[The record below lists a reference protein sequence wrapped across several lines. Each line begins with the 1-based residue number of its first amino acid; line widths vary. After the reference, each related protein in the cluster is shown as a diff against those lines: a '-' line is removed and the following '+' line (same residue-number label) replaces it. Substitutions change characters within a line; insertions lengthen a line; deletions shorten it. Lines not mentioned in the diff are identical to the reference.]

1 MNSRRS
7 FVKTLLYTS
16 GSLYVGSSLF
26 GCKKVEKAEFGQHIS
41 GSDIRAMEQISLVRQ
56 RVRRAHTYLR
66 DRESFPEPT
75 VVKEIDCV
83 IIGSGYAGITA
94 AHILRNEKK
103 SFVLI
108 ENEDRPG
115 GAAVNYTWNDIE
127 IPLGSSY
134 FVDYSDTLKSMSKE
148 VGISPITINGD
159 ALFYNGD
166 YYNDFWKE
174 DTMKVLASSP
184 KELAILQKFKKDVL
198 AMDVPTYP
206 VSPTL
211 NKQHHE
217 YDLQSVESLINNK
230 YPSALLREY
239 LNLYTLSSM
248 GGEVSKVNLYS
259 FFNFYQSEMGE
270 ENGYPRYSFLG
281 GTHTLPKM
289 YSQLI
294 GDSFQPNTMAVRIE
308 QIGKKV
314 HITCIN
320 NDDKPIKYIANSCI
334 LSTQKFL
341 AQHLIPDLPAIYRD
355 TFSKIEYAPYTTI
368 HLCAN
373 EPLTNQNAF
382 DTWVL
387 PKSKHFVDI
396 VNPTQLN
403 KKKTNTVVSL
413 FNPIPQDLRHN
424 LLSDEFALQITEN
437 AVDYACS
444 LLKIKKDILQQVVF
458 FGWGHMLVV
467 PTVGSHSLL
476 TQLSN
481 KPLGSIFFAHTD
493 NDCAP
498 AIENAVAHGEYTAN
512 MVLKHL
518 KTS

>member
-7 FVKTLLYTS
+7 FVKTLLYTT

-26 GCKKVEKAEFGQHIS
+26 GCKKVEKAELEQHIS

-66 DRESFPEPT
+66 DHQSFPEPT
-75 VVKEIDCV
+75 VVKELDCV

-94 AHILRNEKK
+94 AHILSKEKK

-159 ALFYNGD
+159 ALFYKGE

-184 KELAILQKFKKDVL
+184 KELEILQKFKKDVL
-198 AMDVPTYP
+198 AMEVPTYP

-230 YPSALLREY
+230 YPSELLREY

-259 FFNFYQSEMGE
+259 FYNFYQSEMGE
-270 ENGYPRYSFLG
+270 ENGYPRYSFVG

-294 GDSFQPNTMAVRIE
+294 GESFQPNTMAVRIE

-341 AQHLIPDLPAIYRD
+341 AQHLIPDLPTIYRE
-355 TFSKIEYAPYTTI
+355 TFSKIEYAPYATI

-373 EPLTNQNAF
+373 EQLTTNTAF

-387 PKSKHFVDI
+387 PKSQHFVDI

-413 FNPIPQDLRHN
+413 FNPIPQDLRHS
-424 LLSDEFALQITEN
+424 LLSDEFAIQLTEN
-437 AVDYACS
+437 AVDYACK
-444 LLKIKKDILQQVVF
+444 LMKINKDILQQVVF

-467 PTVGSHSLL
+467 PTVGSHSML

-512 MVLKHL
+512 MVLQHL